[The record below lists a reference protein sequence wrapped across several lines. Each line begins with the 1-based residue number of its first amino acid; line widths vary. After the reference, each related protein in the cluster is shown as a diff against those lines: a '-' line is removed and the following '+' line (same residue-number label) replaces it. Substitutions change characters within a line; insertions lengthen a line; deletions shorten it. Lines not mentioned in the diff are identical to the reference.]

1 MDFSDPVKE
10 NREVSTDRSGQRQVS
25 QIELSAEGTIVYL
38 KSFGLIKVFKIVAI
52 DSDIENWTTNDLK
65 K

>member
-10 NREVSTDRSGQRQVS
+10 NREASTDRSGQRQVS